1 MKYNKIWAVVF
12 TALTLLS
19 CKKEYSTGG
28 GSPQFTPPPHFP
40 EPVYTFKA
48 NPLTKNGIALGKKLF
63 YDPILSA
70 DNSISC
76 GSCHAQM
83 HAFADH
89 NVAFSTGVGG
99 KLGKRNSPTLANL
112 AWYPHFMADGGINH
126 IEVQPLAPITD
137 SLEMAETMSN
147 VVQKLSADSTYRALF
162 KKAFKTNVIDDQKIF
177 YALAQ
182 FMGTIISANSD
193 YDKYINGRISY
204 NASQEKGLE
213 LFRQHCESCHKEPL
227 FTDFSFKNNGIDTAF
242 ADIGR
247 GRITQD
253 YNDYGKFKV
262 PTLRNIEMTYPYMH
276 DGRFYNLEDVIDH
289 YSEGIKESHSKDAS
303 VNNLHLT
310 AQEKKDLINFLKTL
324 TDYSYMSN
332 INYAE

>member
-1 MKYNKIWAVVF
+1 MRHKQIWAVVF

-28 GSPQFTPPPHFP
+28 GSPLFTPPAHFP
-40 EPVYTFKA
+40 EPVYTFKN
-48 NPLTKNGIALGKKLF
+48 NPLTKNGITLGKKLF

-89 NVAFSTGVGG
+89 NVALSMGVGG
-99 KLGKRNSPTLANL
+99 KLGKRNSPTLSNL
-112 AWYPHFMADGGINH
+112 AWYPSFMADGGINH
-126 IEVQPLAPITD
+126 IEIMPLAPITD
-137 SLEMAETMSN
+137 TLEMAETMSN
-147 VVQKLSADSTYRALF
+147 VVQKVAADSTYRALF
-162 KKAFKTNVIDDQKIF
+162 KKAFKTEVIDDQKIF

-182 FMGTIISANSD
+182 FMGTIISANAD
-193 YDKYINGRISY
+193 YDKYINGKLTF
-204 NASQEKGLE
+204 NVSQERGLN

-276 DGRFYNLEDVIDH
+276 DGRFYKLEDVIDH
-289 YSEGIKESHSKDAS
+289 YSEGVKASHSKDAS
-303 VNNLHLT
+303 VNNLHLST
-310 AQEKKDLINFLKTL
+310 QEKKDLINFLKTL

-332 INYAE
+332 VNYAE